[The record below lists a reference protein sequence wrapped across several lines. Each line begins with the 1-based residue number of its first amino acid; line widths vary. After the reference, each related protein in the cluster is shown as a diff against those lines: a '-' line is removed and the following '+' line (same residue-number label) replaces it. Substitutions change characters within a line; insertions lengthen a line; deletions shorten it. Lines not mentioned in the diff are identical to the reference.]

1 LEQPAKIRAPRIG
14 PALAA
19 VLLLALAAVYAV
31 PRAIDAFYG
40 LDDPSRVA
48 SRALDDTF
56 DAAVAGRAIE
66 AALAANDAD
75 LAQSFV
81 DLAAARN
88 VVIDPA
94 LQEKVTSAT
103 AEAATTRHKAKSFAR
118 GFITGEPDDMA
129 ALAGTAVGAIG
140 QLAAGVFLIVVPVAW
155 VAGLLGIAVRD
166 YLSRPR
172 TRDLRESSGP
182 ALWAGLYALPV
193 LLISTWTVAVLW
205 WLVVV
210 YIEKE
215 RRARIVRE
223 RSASHARS

>member
-1 LEQPAKIRAPRIG
+1 MHAIERAMRW
-14 PALAA
+14 
-19 VLLLALAAVYAV
+19 
-31 PRAIDAFYG
+31 F
-40 LDDPSRVA
+40 
-48 SRALDDTF
+48 F
-56 DAAVAGRAIE
+56 AGRKAWVLWPVGIM
-66 AALAANDAD
+66 A
-75 LAQSFV
+75 
-81 DLAAARN
+81 
-88 VVIDPA
+88 
-94 LQEKVTSAT
+94 VT
-103 AEAATTRHKAKSFAR
+103 
-118 GFITGEPDDMA
+118 
-129 ALAGTAVGAIG
+129 LAGTAVGAIG

-223 RSASHARS
+223 RSASHARLS

>member
-1 LEQPAKIRAPRIG
+1 MD
-14 PALAA
+14 
-19 VLLLALAAVYAV
+19 
-31 PRAIDAFYG
+31 AIE
-40 LDDPSRVA
+40 RVT
-48 SRALDDTF
+48 RWF
-56 DAAVAGRAIE
+56 FAGRKAWVLWPVAIM
-66 AALAANDAD
+66 
-75 LAQSFV
+75 
-81 DLAAARN
+81 
-88 VVIDPA
+88 
-94 LQEKVTSAT
+94 
-103 AEAATTRHKAKSFAR
+103 AAT
-118 GFITGEPDDMA
+118 
-129 ALAGTAVGAIG
+129 LAGTAVGVIG